1 MHVTE
6 RDLPAEALLDFRLDS
21 ATILVH
27 IEGCR
32 KHDSRNNDDENN
44 DPDNDGN
51 FSHGSLQTSGVNSR
65 IPDFLITR
73 LLY

>member
-6 RDLPAEALLDFRLDS
+6 RDLPAKALLEFRLDS

-27 IEGCR
+27 VESRR
-32 KHDSRNNDDENN
+32 KHDGRNNDDEDN

-51 FSHGSLQTSGVNSR
+51 FSHGSLQTSGVSFRILDSR
-65 IPDFLITR
+65 IR
-73 LLY
+73 